1 MKIIESFIQ
10 GKQNNPFLCED
21 ALLISSKGVAVIDGA
36 TSKTKNLNGSSTPGR
51 QAAQLISSSLEEYME
66 IEDSFEMLCKISSLL
81 PSASA
86 NLQPT
91 ASIILYQ
98 RKYSRIVNYGDCQCI
113 LEHNLHKHEKEIDR
127 INSTRRQRIL
137 QTCLS
142 MGLSQSFLLRHDIG
156 RWFIMP
162 SLKKQ
167 YKYANNTKSRL
178 GYGVINGQKLD
189 RHFMSI
195 YTVHEGDEIVLAS
208 DGYPELQE
216 TYQESERI
224 LQRTLIHDPLIINRL
239 YRSTKGLTPGNLSYD
254 DRTYIRFIA

>member
-10 GKQNNPFLCED
+10 GKQNNPVLCED
-21 ALLISSKGVAVIDGA
+21 ALFISSKGVAVIDGA

-66 IEDSFEMLCKISSLL
+66 IEDPFEMLCKINSLL

-113 LEHNLHKHEKEIDR
+113 LEHNLHKHEKGIDR

-167 YKYANNTKSRL
+167 YKYAKQYKVQTGLRC
-178 GYGVINGQKLD
+178 
-189 RHFMSI
+189 
-195 YTVHEGDEIVLAS
+195 
-208 DGYPELQE
+208 
-216 TYQESERI
+216 YQWAKI
-224 LQRTLIHDPLIINRL
+224 
-239 YRSTKGLTPGNLSYD
+239 
-254 DRTYIRFIA
+254 